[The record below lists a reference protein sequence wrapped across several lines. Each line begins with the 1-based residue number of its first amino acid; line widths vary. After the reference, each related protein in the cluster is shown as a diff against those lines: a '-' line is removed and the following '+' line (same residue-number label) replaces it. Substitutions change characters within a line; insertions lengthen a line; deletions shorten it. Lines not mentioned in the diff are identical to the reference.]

1 MNATPKERIRSTF
14 SRGSK
19 NHSSELEEPTPRT
32 ESSESSTT
40 EDLKRREALERNRY
54 SAMRSRIRK
63 REVFDQMKKETKH
76 LSMENNILRKIH
88 QYLIAKIISISFHHM
103 IISIE
108 IFVKWYYFVY
118 NIVLLNCRQEIIKL
132 KKVLQ
137 EHIHCDVTIN
147 TNQQETVRW

>member
-1 MNATPKERIRSTF
+1 
-14 SRGSK
+14 
-19 NHSSELEEPTPRT
+19 
-32 ESSESSTT
+32 
-40 EDLKRREALERNRY
+40 
-54 SAMRSRIRK
+54 
-63 REVFDQMKKETKH
+63 
-76 LSMENNILRKIH
+76 MENNILRKIH